1 MKKLLLAGAG
11 HAHLMTIINIP
22 RVARA
27 EVAVTVVSPGDYH
40 YYSGMGPGLLSGIY
54 NPRQTRFDVRQM
66 TQKHGGTFVQGV
78 VERIDAANRR
88 VILAGGQSLDYDLL
102 SCNMG
107 SIVIGLPGGAKNL
120 IPVKPIENL
129 YHAGQEIL
137 RRLTSSPLRVAVVG
151 GGAAGVELAGNLL
164 RLGASAAHPLGVTL
178 VSRDELLTRY
188 APGMKRLAL
197 DSLRRRGATV
207 LERVAVKQI
216 NETQIELDQGEPV
229 PFDLAFNAAG
239 IEPVK
244 VFHRSGLPVS
254 QDGGLRVN
262 QYLQCVSEPEI
273 FGGGDCISFA
283 PRPLARVGVYA
294 VRQGP
299 VLCRNLLASLTGGL
313 LESFNPQSHYLSIL
327 NMGDDRGILSWR
339 SLILS
344 GYLVFRLKDYID
356 RAFMKR
362 FQNK

>member
-11 HAHLMTIINIP
+11 HAHLMTIMNIP
-22 RVARA
+22 RFARA
-27 EVAVTVVSPGDYH
+27 GVAVTVVSPGDYH

-54 NPRQTRFDVRQM
+54 RPEETRFDVRQM
-66 TQKHGGTFVQGV
+66 TQKRGGTFVQGV
-78 VERIDAANRR
+78 VERIDPINRR
-88 VILAGGQSLDYDLL
+88 VILAGGQPLDYDLL

-107 SIVIGLPGGAKNL
+107 SVVIGLPDDAKNL

-129 YHAGQEIL
+129 YHAGQEI
-137 RRLTSSPLRVAVVG
+137 RRLLARSPLRVAVVG

-164 RLGASAAHPLGVTL
+164 RLGASAAHPLEVTL

-188 APGMKRLAL
+188 PPGMKKPAL

-207 LERVAVKQI
+207 LERVAVKQVT
-216 NETQIELDQGEPV
+216 ESHIELDPGGAV

-239 IEPVK
+239 IEPVS

-273 FGGGDCISFA
+273 FGGGDCISFT

-313 LESFNPQSHYLSIL
+313 LQGFNPQSRYLSIL

-344 GYLVFRLKDYID
+344 GRLAFRLKDYID

-362 FQNK
+362 FQAK